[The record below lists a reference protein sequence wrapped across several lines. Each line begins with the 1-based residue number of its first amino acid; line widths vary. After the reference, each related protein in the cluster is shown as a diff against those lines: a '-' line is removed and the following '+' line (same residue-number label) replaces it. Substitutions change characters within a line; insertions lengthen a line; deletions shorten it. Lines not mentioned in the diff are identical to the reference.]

1 MKLLLC
7 AFLLIAAVPSFGQW
21 TGPDASNRMY
31 YTKGFVGIGDIPQY
45 RFHLKSTEDKPLLF
59 AETHESTFAFNRH
72 VLDLR
77 AKPTFVHTPYIAW
90 YTPAG
95 KRQAF
100 LGWENHVFNLTLE
113 NGFNYSINGGN
124 VGIGTADTKGYMLA
138 VAGKAVAEEIVVKLK
153 GNWPD
158 YVFDPGYPLQPLK
171 SVSDFIKK
179 NRHLPEVPSV
189 QTVTDHGINVNEL
202 TTVLLKKIEELT
214 LYLIQEQQQSEAL
227 ARRISSLESMVQ
239 SSNTTEP

>member
-7 AFLLIAAVPSFGQW
+7 ALFLVATLPGFGQW
-21 TGPDASNRMY
+21 IGPDASNRMY
-31 YTKGFVGIGDIPQY
+31 YTKGFIGIGDVPQY
-45 RFHLKSTEDKPLLF
+45 RFHLKGTEDKPLFF
-59 AETHESTFAFNRH
+59 AETHESTLAFNRH

-90 YTPAG
+90 YTPTG
-95 KRQAF
+95 KRQAY

-158 YVFDPGYPLQPLK
+158 YVFDPAYELQPLK
-171 SVSDFIKK
+171 NVSDFIKT
-179 NRHLPEVPSV
+179 NRHLPEVPSAQSV
-189 QTVTDHGINVNEL
+189 EKDGINVNDM
-202 TTVLLKKIEELT
+202 TAILLKKIEELT
-214 LYLIQEQQQSEAL
+214 LYMIEERQHSEAL
-227 ARRISSLESMVQ
+227 SRRVTSLESMLQ
-239 SSNTTEP
+239 SSNRTQP